1 VTGNIDS
8 VYVASESPISTYF
21 NLHLS
26 LSRLR
31 HLSRPSSFSL
41 TRDLSQPDDEVAPP
55 RVLVI
60 GERGAGKSSLIK
72 MLTNWRNREARATLA
87 KPGAS
92 TAGLTVANLDP
103 NDGAWTIPGTV
114 GVVST
119 SSLLPTTTP
128 IAPFGTSYSSGPPVP
143 FPPPTSTST
152 STSTSSDTPA
162 PYVPTVNL
170 DAYAPVLNPLVYYYG
185 HLSPTTN
192 EPHYE
197 LLCKSVAS
205 AVKRKVDS
213 AGLDGWK
220 SGYIIDTPGE
230 WAEKKG
236 GGWERVKAAVR
247 EFEGESKVSKRM
259 RRCEASEY

>member
-1 VTGNIDS
+1 MSGNIDS

-87 KPGAS
+87 KPGES

-128 IAPFGTSYSSGPPVP
+128 VAPFGTSFSSGPPVP
-143 FPPPTSTST
+143 FPAPT
-152 STSTSSDTPA
+152 TSSSSSETPA
-162 PYVPTVNL
+162 PYNPTVNL
-170 DAYAPVLNPLVYYYG
+170 DAFAPVLNPLVYYYG
-185 HLSPTTN
+185 HLSASTN

-197 LLCKSVAS
+197 LLLKSVAG
-205 AVKRKVDS
+205 AVKRKVDA

-220 SGYIIDTPGE
+220 SGYLIDTPGE

-247 EFEGESKVSKRM
+247 EFEGE
-259 RRCEASEY
+259 CLAGQSEPPLPN